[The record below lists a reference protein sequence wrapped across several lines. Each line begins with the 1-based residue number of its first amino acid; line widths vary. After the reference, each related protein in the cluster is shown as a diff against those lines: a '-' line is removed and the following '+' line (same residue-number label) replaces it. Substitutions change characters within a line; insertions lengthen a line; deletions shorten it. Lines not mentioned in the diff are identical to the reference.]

1 MYHTGRRDVCRAHD
15 EDGGIEDKAALL
27 FFRMC
32 KEVVLMVTPAISFNN
47 VSFRYGER
55 EILER
60 VNVSIEANEF
70 IWVVGP
76 NGGGK
81 STLLKLILGLL
92 EPATGEVSILGRP
105 PRESSHRIG
114 YMPQNTNLD
123 VRFPMTVL
131 DVVLMGR
138 LQRGIG
144 GGAYSK
150 EDKASAERALREV
163 DLFSEGHRPFSSLS
177 GGQQRRMLIARSLA
191 SDPAILLLDEPTA
204 NLDLLVEKDLQGLL
218 RELSKRLTL
227 VMVSHDPAFVSDFV
241 KKVLCVN
248 RTVHFHPTGEITTD
262 TMHDIL
268 GDRMKIVR
276 HDKHV
281 EEQQ

>member
-1 MYHTGRRDVCRAHD
+1 MSSPVIT
-15 EDGGIEDKAALL
+15 
-27 FFRMC
+27 F
-32 KEVVLMVTPAISFNN
+32 SN

-55 EILER
+55 VILER
-60 VNVSIEANEF
+60 VNVSIEEQEF

-92 EPATGEVSILGRP
+92 EPAGGAVTVLGQS
-105 PRESSHRIG
+105 PREMSHRIG

-123 VRFPMTVL
+123 VRFPATVL

-138 LQRGIG
+138 LQPGLRGG
-144 GGAYSK
+144 PWSK
-150 EDKASAERALREV
+150 VDKEAAERALREV
-163 DLFSEGHRPFSSLS
+163 DLWSERSRPFSALS

-191 SDPAILLLDEPTA
+191 SEPAILLLDEPTS

-218 RELSKRLTL
+218 RELNKRLTL

-248 RTVHFHPTGEITTD
+248 RSVHFHPTGDITTD

-268 GDRMKIVR
+268 GDRLKMVR

-281 EEQQ
+281 EEKKS